1 MPGSIWIVRKGQE
14 KLKPNKRMG
23 KEGKGMKRSWKKL
36 AAAAAVLLAA
46 ASAAGCGKSQ
56 GATTA
61 QKEFVYVPEFVN
73 LPIEDNMDQM
83 TVAGDT
89 IYFVSGRWDDEL
101 NNYQNYLGKIKVG
114 ETTPEKV
121 LLAVSEDENI
131 MRSSIKEDGSLLAV
145 VSTYLYEDAADSSAD
160 GQPDGESGAA
170 GQEETGAEAGDAADG
185 AEDKTSEK
193 ETEES
198 GKETQGEN
206 GDLGAE
212 SSETAQSAPGS
223 DTGDT
228 DKEGGG
234 SESASNG
241 ADGEN
246 AGSEEEE
253 TESAEG
259 GSTDTAVVSE
269 GSSTT
274 VILSTD
280 GSEVHSFAVAEAA
293 TEEIAADGDYRVPVG
308 QKTELWKIASDG
320 NVTEKIDLNSILD
333 NPNDF
338 YVQYLTEDKDGN
350 IYVGYDQSV
359 IVMDKEGKK
368 LFDLKA
374 DNWINS
380 LFATKSGEV
389 LITYWNQNFE
399 VHTIDVAG
407 KKIGDKVE
415 ALSSMG
421 NGNFNFAQGVGTD
434 LLFSVNGNLYTY
446 NFGDEKPQE
455 VLNWIDADID
465 EGRIQSFTMLEDG
478 RILIVTSGWDGESDT
493 NQVEMIYLTKKKGS
507 EVPEKKII
515 TYGTLMLDYNV
526 RNRIL
531 AFNRTNQEYRIEV
544 KEYYTDMAEDA
555 YSNAVAKMN
564 ADIVSGQCP
573 DIIDLSHG
581 VIQSYVAKGIVEDL
595 YPFMDKDE
603 EINREDY
610 LENVRKAY
618 EINGKLYALPPDFFI
633 STVLGKVSDVGDR
646 HSITLDDVMKL
657 SEGLPEGAELYQYAS
672 KSSVLQNIMR
682 MNMDVFVNWETGECK
697 FNSEEFVKALE
708 FANSFPKEVNW
719 EAERPS
725 TPTRIREGKLIM
737 MDASVSSM
745 QEYQMYKGMF
755 GEPVAFVGYP
765 TSKESGSCIIS
776 NGALLG
782 MSSKSPYQD
791 GVWQFIKT
799 GITKEAQEKNSNYRY
814 GFPVMKSALEKQF
827 AEDMEEEYYE
837 GADGEKVKQPK
848 TTWGYDDFQIEI
860 YAATEEEV
868 SAVRELI
875 ESVDIAYQYDMQMFS
890 IIEEE
895 TGAFFEGQKSAKEVA
910 DIIQSRV
917 QIYVNENR

>member
-14 KLKPNKRMG
+14 KLNLNKRMG
-23 KEGKGMKRSWKKL
+23 KEGKGKKRSLKRL
-36 AAAAAVLLAA
+36 AGAAAVLLAGA
-46 ASAAGCGKSQ
+46 MAAGCGKNQ

-61 QKEFVYVPEFVN
+61 QKEFVYVPEFVK
-73 LPIEDNMDQM
+73 LPIEDNVDQM
-83 TVAGDT
+83 TVIGDT
-89 IYFVSGRWDDEL
+89 IYFVSGRWDDESSS
-101 NNYQNYLGKIKVG
+101 YQNYLGKLKVG

-121 LLAVSEDENI
+121 LLDIGEDETM

-145 VSTYLYEDAADSSAD
+145 VSTYLYEDTAENGTD
-160 GQPDGESGAA
+160 GQDGEAGKEEGDTEAGAEGTA
-170 GQEETGAEAGDAADG
+170 PAEGTEGSQGEAQEESGNTGAETSAAAKSAEGQNAADADNEGTEAENAADG
-185 AEDKTSEK
+185 T
-193 ETEES
+193 
-198 GKETQGEN
+198 
-206 GDLGAE
+206 
-212 SSETAQSAPGS
+212 
-223 DTGDT
+223 
-228 DKEGGG
+228 G
-234 SESASNG
+234 SEGESA
-241 ADGEN
+241 D
-246 AGSEEEE
+246 SEDEDA
-253 TESAEG
+253 ESAEGIG
-259 GSTDTAVVSE
+259 GSTDTAIVSE
-269 GSSTT
+269 GTSTT
-274 VILSTD
+274 VIVSAD
-280 GSEVHSFAVAEAA
+280 GGEMHSFAAGTSEA
-293 TEEIAADGDYRVPVG
+293 TVGDGISRVPVG
-308 QKTELWKIASDG
+308 QKTELWKIGFDG
-320 NVTEKIDLNSILD
+320 NVTEKINLDSILE

-350 IYVGYDQSV
+350 IYMGYDQSV
-359 IVMDKEGKK
+359 VVMDKEGKK

-389 LITYWNQNFE
+389 LITYWSQNFE

-434 LLFSVNGNLYTY
+434 LLFSVNGYLYTY

-455 VLNWIDADID
+455 VLNWINADID
-465 EGRIQSFTMLEDG
+465 EGRVQGFTMLEDG
-478 RILIVTSGWDGESDT
+478 RILAVTSGWDGESDS
-493 NQVEMIYLTKKKGS
+493 NQAEMVYLTKKKGS

-515 TYGTLMLDYNV
+515 TYGTLIIDYNV

-544 KEYYTDMAEDA
+544 KEYYTDFGGEDA
-555 YSNAVAKMN
+555 YSNAIQRMN
-564 ADIVSGQCP
+564 SDIVSGQCP
-573 DIIDLSHG
+573 DIIDLSQG
-581 VIQSYVAKGIVEDL
+581 VIQSYAAKGIVEDL

-610 LENVRKAY
+610 LENIRRAY
-618 EINGKLYALPPDFFI
+618 EINGKLYALPTDFFI

-646 HSITLDDVMKL
+646 HNITLDEVMEL
-657 SEGLPEGAELYQYAS
+657 SKKLPEGAELYQYAS
-672 KSSVLQNIMR
+672 KNSILQSIMR
-682 MNMDVFVNWETGECK
+682 MNMDIFVNWETGECK
-697 FNSEEFVKALE
+697 FNSEDFIKALE

-745 QEYQMYKGMF
+745 QEYQMYKGMY

-776 NGALLG
+776 NGSLLG

-791 GVWQFIKT
+791 GVWQFIRT
-799 GITKEAQEKNSNYRY
+799 GITKEAQENNSGHRY

-868 SAVRELI
+868 AAVRNLI
-875 ESVDIAYQYDMQMFS
+875 ESADNAYQYDMQMFS